1 MVKQKMLMLDGAEQL
16 GPLVLRKWG
25 YAIVSENFH
34 EASWWIPP
42 ADCQQ
47 ATPVRSYTAKFSCPK
62 CGGDAV
68 ESFIELQPDDPEEM
82 EWWRIQWGA
91 KCSHLSRICS
101 GVNEVACAAT
111 PVEEDGMIVGSI
123 EPVSPP
129 EWPRYEGSGDTSIP
143 DRPCAFFGTLCQAM
157 YASADE
163 CRLLAEIQA
172 EDDQGEVEQ
181 V

>member
-1 MVKQKMLMLDGAEQL
+1 MLMLDGAQEL
-16 GPLVLRKWG
+16 RRLVLKKWEYRVVSDKIDEALIKIDWENATIVRG
-25 YAIVSENFH
+25 YV
-34 EASWWIPP
+34 
-42 ADCQQ
+42 
-47 ATPVRSYTAKFSCPK
+47 AKFSCPT
-62 CGGDAV
+62 CGSDAV
-68 ESFIELQPDDPEEM
+68 ESFIELRPDDPEEM
-82 EWWRIQWGA
+82 EWWRIKWA
-91 KCSHLSRICS
+91 SNCSHLHTVC
-101 GVNEVACAAT
+101 GVNEVACVAT
-111 PVEEDGMIVGSI
+111 PVEENGVVVGSI

-129 EWPRYEGSGDTSIP
+129 EWPRYEGSGDTSVP